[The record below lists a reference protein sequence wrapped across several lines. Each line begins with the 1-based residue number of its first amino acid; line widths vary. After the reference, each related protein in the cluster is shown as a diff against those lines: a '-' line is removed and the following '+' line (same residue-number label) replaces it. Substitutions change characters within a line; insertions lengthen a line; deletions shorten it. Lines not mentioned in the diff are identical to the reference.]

1 MKNYSY
7 ILLTIVVVIFYK
19 LSLIG
24 ILDNETFFIAIII
37 NILIFG
43 SFILIIPLLLAL
55 KSKATYWF
63 NVNKYTK
70 YSLLIFIILFIM
82 PEIYNKYLMA
92 RPESNKEQNYL
103 ELKSELNKLKVK
115 FGNQYDTILDFE
127 KYFNCAIAKIM
138 DLPPNEIDK
147 IIPNLADPNS
157 KVFNEILLPCVKNA
171 IIKKTTT
178 TNTVIGLVNVD
189 TISVVNSFQ
198 GNKVKLTI
206 GVTEFYFL
214 IDSGASEIF
223 ISTKMLSTFKN
234 ENPDIKF
241 TSLPSKE
248 FLMANGKLQLC
259 NRIQIE
265 QVQIGK
271 FIIPNV
277 NFAII
282 EDDCVP
288 LLGQNILNR
297 FNSYSIDNNKEI
309 LILIK

>member
-24 ILDNETFFIAIII
+24 ILENETFFIAIIV
-37 NILIFG
+37 NILTFG
-43 SFILIIPLLLAL
+43 SAILIIPLLLAL
-55 KSKATYWF
+55 KNKANYWL

-70 YSLLIFIILFIM
+70 NSLLVFIIFFIM
-82 PEIYNKYLMA
+82 PEIYYRYLMA

-115 FGNQYDTILDFE
+115 FGNQYDSILDFE
-127 KYFNCAIAKIM
+127 KYFNCAISKIM

-147 IIPNLADPNS
+147 IISNLANPNS
-157 KVFNEILLPCVKNA
+157 KAFNEISLPCVKNA
-171 IIKKTTT
+171 IIKKTTAA
-178 TNTVIGLVNVD
+178 NTVIGLVSVD
-189 TISVVNSFQ
+189 TISIVNSIQ
-198 GNKVKLTI
+198 GNKIKLTI
-206 GVTEFYFL
+206 GLTEYYFL
-214 IDSGASEIF
+214 IDSGASEVF
-223 ISTKMLSTFKN
+223 ISAKMLSTFKN
-234 ENPDIKF
+234 ENPNITF

-248 FLMANGKLQLC
+248 FIMANGKLQLC

-265 QVQIGK
+265 QVQLGK

-297 FNSYSIDNNKEI
+297 FNSYLVDNNKEI